1 MLFFVYFLLKIY
13 YTYNVVRGVIMGKN
27 KNDIDS
33 MDKQIDKL
41 DKLISKLKERE
52 TKEDNHV
59 IYIDRLVDDH
69 IQRNKK
75 KKEQDTKK
83 IASINEINTAIE
95 EEKEDTKKITKINI
109 DEIEKKDKVVELEIK
124 EDSTVENEN
133 YKIYYWI
140 MLALVIFMVLFFII
154 LLV

>member
-1 MLFFVYFLLKIY
+1 
-13 YTYNVVRGVIMGKN
+13 MGKN